1 MAESVQEFFDGLASR
16 ADAEKTA
23 GMNNSYLFDIEG
35 AGQWVVAGAV
45 GRQRRLPAVA
55 LGLDPGDDRR

>member
-1 MAESVQEFFDGLASR
+1 MADTVQEFFDGLSTR

-35 AGQWVVAGAV
+35 AGQWLVSVRDRKSVV
-45 GRQRRLPAVA
+45 
-55 LGLDPGDDRR
+55 